1 MMYLKKRY
9 YRTFESLIKKILK
22 IQKKTKN
29 ENFQKMI
36 RSAVFNSETGK
47 NNLLYTNGK
56 DVKYIMQSYDWV
68 SKKLYIDQSFDD
80 KILKKAIKIL
90 KIKKFKKTLVNVGA
104 HIGSTCIPALK
115 KKYFKDMIAF
125 EPSKINF
132 NLLAVNVYLNNLGNR
147 AQIFNLAISNKKSNT
162 YIKKFQNSGDYR
174 VVKSKNKN
182 LELIQCD
189 MLDNYTKKL
198 NKKNSLIFMDTQGH
212 EPLVFLGS
220 KKTLNKKIPMVF
232 EFAPFLM
239 DNNWM
244 KGFNLLF
251 KNYRYFYD
259 LQNSSKKKKLNKE
272 EIIRLYKKLKSTK
285 KDVYTD
291 LLII

>member
-9 YRTFESLIKKILK
+9 YRVIESLVKKILK
-22 IQKKTKN
+22 IQKKSKN

-36 RSAVFNSETGK
+36 RSAVFNSELERDK
-47 NNLLYTNGK
+47 YLYTNGS
-56 DVKYIMQSYDWV
+56 DIKYLMQSSDWV

-80 KILKKAIKIL
+80 KILRKAIKIL
-90 KIKKFKKTLVNVGA
+90 NIKKFQKTLVNVGA

-125 EPSKINF
+125 EPSKNNF
-132 NLLAVNVYLNNLGNR
+132 NLLAANVYINNLGSR
-147 AQIFNLAISNKKSNT
+147 ARIFNLAISNKKSKT
-162 YIKKFQNSGDYR
+162 YIKKFQNTGDYR
-174 VVKSKNKN
+174 VVKTKNKN
-182 LELIQCD
+182 LELIKCD
-189 MLDNYTKKL
+189 ILDNYTKKL

-220 KKTLNKKIPMVF
+220 KKTLNKKIPIVF

-239 DNNWM
+239 DNNWI
-244 KGFNLLF
+244 KGFSLVF
-251 KNYRYFYD
+251 KKYKYFYD
-259 LQNSSKKKKLNKE
+259 LHKSSSKKKLNKK
-272 EIIRLYKKLKSTK
+272 EIVKLYNELNLTK
-285 KDVYTD
+285 KEAYTD